1 MDPTGELPESM
12 EKVESESDG
21 QPERSESSGLSI
33 RKLIKRFFGKA
44 KTINLTPE
52 EREKA
57 IEESIEQF
65 ASQVSSED
73 NILEEDDREMI
84 HGVVELGETVAK
96 EIMVPRV
103 DMVSVE
109 IDTPLEEV
117 IEIIRKSGHSRIPLY
132 RNSPDEIIG
141 IIYAKDLLTYA
152 LKGGDV
158 NLSRIARKSYFI
170 PENIKIDDLLAQMR
184 KRKLHIAIVADEYGG
199 TSGLVTMEDIIE
211 EIVGEIEDEYDL
223 EPPPIVKL
231 GTGVYMVDATVTISD
246 LNEELDLK
254 LPEAE
259 IETVGGLIYDLVGS
273 LPETGQI
280 LEYDG
285 IKFTVH
291 EIDGQRIVKVKMD
304 LGKKDS
310 E

>member
-1 MDPTGELPESM
+1 M
-12 EKVESESDG
+12 EKLEGESDS
-21 QPERSESSGLSI
+21 QAEIPEKPRHSL
-33 RKLIKRFFGKA
+33 LNWIKRLFGDK
-44 KTINLTPE
+44 KTEDLTPE
-52 EREKA
+52 QREKA

-73 NILEEDDREMI
+73 NILEEDEREMI
-84 HGVVELGETVAK
+84 HGVVELGETTVK

-103 DMVSVE
+103 DIVGIELGTSMK
-109 IDTPLEEV
+109 DV

-152 LKGGDV
+152 SKGEEID
-158 NLSRIARKSYFI
+158 LSTIARKSYFI

-211 EIVGEIEDEYDL
+211 EIVGEIEDEYDF
-223 EPPPIVKL
+223 EAPPIVQISEREYL
-231 GTGVYMVDATVTISD
+231 VDGTVTISD
-246 LNEELDLK
+246 LNEELDLG
-254 LPEAE
+254 LPEEE

-273 LPETGQI
+273 LPEKGQV
-280 LEYDG
+280 LKYDG
-285 IKFTVH
+285 NEFIVH
-291 EIDGQRIVKVKMD
+291 VIEGQRIVKVKIK
-304 LGKKDS
+304 LGEKKPLPPS
-310 E
+310 VV

>member
-1 MDPTGELPESM
+1 M
-12 EKVESESDG
+12 EKVDSESDG
-21 QPERSESSGLSI
+21 QPERSEVSGFSV
-33 RKLIKRFFGKA
+33 RKLFKKFFGKT
-44 KTINLTPE
+44 KTNDLTPE

-65 ASQVSSED
+65 ASQVSSGD

-84 HGVVELGETVAK
+84 HGVVELGETMAK

-109 IDTPLEEV
+109 LDTPMEEV

-141 IIYAKDLLTYA
+141 IIYAKDLLTHA
-152 LKGGDV
+152 LKGEDV
-158 NLSRIARKSYFI
+158 DLSKIARKSYFI

-184 KRKLHIAIVADEYGG
+184 KEKLHIAIVVDEYGG

-223 EPPPIVKL
+223 EPPPIIKMAE
-231 GTGVYMVDATVTISD
+231 GIYIVDGTVTISD
-246 LNEELDLK
+246 LNKELELK
-254 LPEAE
+254 LPEDE
-259 IETVGGLIYDLVGS
+259 IETIGGLMYDLVGS
-273 LPETGQI
+273 LPEKGQI

-291 EIDGQRIVKVKMD
+291 EIEGQRIVKVKIN
-304 LGKKDS
+304 LGENKA
-310 E
+310 EQQNNQP

>member
-1 MDPTGELPESM
+1 M
-12 EKVESESDG
+12 EKVDGDSDG
-21 QPERSESSGLSI
+21 QPERSERSGYSI
-33 RKLIKRFFGKA
+33 RELIKKLFGKS
-44 KTINLTPE
+44 KTNDLTPE

-84 HGVVELGETVAK
+84 HGVVELGETTVK

-103 DMVSVE
+103 DMVGVE
-109 IDTPLEEV
+109 LDTPLRRV

-132 RNSPDEIIG
+132 RNSLDEIKG

-152 LKGGDV
+152 LKGEDLD
-158 NLSRIARKSYFI
+158 LSRIIRKAYFI

-184 KRKLHIAIVADEYGG
+184 KRKQHIAIVVDEYGG

-211 EIVGEIEDEYDL
+211 EIIGEIEDEYDL
-223 EPPPIVKL
+223 EPPPIMQISN
-231 GTGVYMVDATVTISD
+231 GVYIVDGTVTISD
-246 LNEELDLK
+246 LNEELDLR
-254 LPEAE
+254 LSDDE

-273 LPETGQI
+273 LPAKGQV
-280 LEYDG
+280 LEHDG
-285 IKFTVH
+285 IRFTVQ
-291 EIDGQRIVKVKMD
+291 EIEGQRIVKIKID
-304 LGKKDS
+304 LGAS
-310 E
+310 EAEH